1 VAFPNT
7 GVLDSFNAGAFQ
19 NLSAR
24 AGWSGTVLAAH
35 DWITDST
42 PTLANANLT
51 PGGNMWGSQWT
62 DAECWCT
69 FTTLGSGVS
78 FDICARVQAFSQFGS
93 TYYCVRA
100 TTSTFRLVLMNGG
113 GATTLATYGPGI
125 TGAAGDAI
133 GVEVLG
139 STINGYYKPSGGSW
153 SQLITATDSTITGLG
168 NLALTHVSSNTVA
181 IDEFGGGQ
189 GVAPPAAPP
198 RQIRV
203 VRRIGSGA

>member
-1 VAFPNT
+1 MPFPNT

-24 AGWSGTVLAAH
+24 AGWSATTIAAH
-35 DWITDST
+35 SWLTDGT
-42 PTLANANLT
+42 PTLAQANVT

-69 FTTLGSGVS
+69 FTTLGAGVN

-93 TYYCVRA
+93 TYYCVRVS
-100 TTSTFRLVLMNGG
+100 TSSFLLVLMNGG
-113 GATTLATYGPGI
+113 GATTLATSGGF

-168 NLALTHVSSNTVA
+168 NLGLAHVSSNTVA

-189 GVAPPAAPP
+189 GVLPPTS
-198 RQIRV
+198 RSRITV
-203 VRRIGSGA
+203 VRQVGSGA